1 MSAKTTRVNIQIPN
15 DLLTVIDRK
24 ADELYLSRSAYIVS
38 TLAQYLNGL
47 NAISAMSELSG
58 VMKQALDAEGKQK
71 DNSSSFQKLK

>member
-15 DLLTVIDRK
+15 DLFTVIDRK

-58 VMKQALDAEGKQK
+58 VMKQALEAEGKQK
-71 DNSSSFQKLK
+71 DNSSSFRKLK

>member
-38 TLAQYLNGL
+38 TLAQYLSGL
-47 NAISAMSELSG
+47 NAISAMFELSG
-58 VMKQALDAEGKQK
+58 VMKQALEAEGKQK

>member
-58 VMKQALDAEGKQK
+58 VMKQALEAEGKQK
-71 DNSSSFQKLK
+71 DNSSSFRKLK